1 MLNRMIIFVKNTS
14 GAGGESASWGL
25 SDAQATL

>member
-1 MLNRMIIFVKNTS
+1 LSRMIIFVKKQP
-14 GAGGESASWGL
+14 GAGGESAPWGL